1 MKTSATILIL
11 LAVILCGCTLGMA
24 QQEHDCDQLRIKVA
38 QLEKIDIRS
47 MSPSVKQLYKES
59 LLKVYGQFSACLAK
73 DISTTAAMQEA
84 VAATSAAPAV
94 DEKLRQLQR
103 EKSAADDKIL
113 VLRTN
118 LGQPDSVVT
127 AEAAVNQ
134 PGSSNG
140 PANGNRATT
149 AEATEVGDRA
159 ETPAAPTVTRSA
171 PTAEV
176 AAGVAYQ
183 DPPSVLNDIVQNAAA
198 DVVKNNNPQKSLLPQ
213 FELLIYTLFDAAS
226 PASSKVVR
234 ELEPYR
240 YLGETARTDKQLG
253 GSANSNGS
261 VSAIEKPGFA
271 QLLGFALEHG
281 GITKRDDGT
290 NLTLSTSL
298 YSLYAMKDGDTAATY
313 DRAGVLNRVGISA
326 SFGVDNKIDEL
337 ANVRRNN
344 LTEWSVKARLFGDRS
359 TRSPGFQRFWDTEI
373 SPLIGA
379 RLLAFTGPLSD
390 LGGEIPNFESLRDK
404 LIPLPD
410 IVKARMD
417 QSDYKAPA
425 TTDAQRQKMIADV
438 ILGHLRANVYDPIK
452 GGSFKLA
459 PEVVTQ
465 IETKYLPSLKLAL
478 DNLSIGREILKKKL
492 DDLKTGPLGTF
503 AYTNH
508 RIPTGSDY
516 SEAKFLFEQDKS
528 FFRPLKLTGNI
539 GLSFYNKPDRSL
551 KQEKLRDIFAALS
564 FEGASKSPFT
574 EADNQSKITYSFV
587 GRYERLFE
595 NRRMVKR
602 KPDIGV
608 LQFVAD
614 IPLFRGLSLP
624 LSVTYANATEQ
635 EKKQGFR
642 FNFGM
647 HLDTDKLFALLKTSS
662 SH

>member
-1 MKTSATILIL
+1 MKTSAAILIL

-24 QQEHDCDQLRIKVA
+24 QQEHDCDQLRTKVA

-84 VAATSAAPAV
+84 VASTNAAPAV
-94 DEKLRQLQR
+94 DEKLRQLTR
-103 EKSAADDKIL
+103 EKSATDDKIL

-118 LGQPDSVVT
+118 LSQPDWVVT
-127 AEAAVNQ
+127 TEAAANQ
-134 PGSSNG
+134 PGSPNRPTNG
-140 PANGNRATT
+140 SGAKT
-149 AEATEVGDRA
+149 EATEMSVRA
-159 ETPAAPTVTRSA
+159 ETPAAPPLTRSA
-171 PTAEV
+171 PAAEV
-176 AAGVAYQ
+176 VAGVAYQ
-183 DPPSVLNDIVQNAAA
+183 DPPAILNDIVQNAAA
-198 DVVKNNNPQKSLLPQ
+198 DVVKNNSPQKSLLPQ

-226 PASSKVVR
+226 PASSKVLR
-234 ELEPYR
+234 GLEPYR

-253 GSANSNGS
+253 ASANSNGS

-271 QLLGFALEHG
+271 QLLGFAIEHG
-281 GITKRDDGT
+281 GITKRNDGT

-313 DRAGVLNRVGISA
+313 DRAGFLNRIGISA
-326 SFGVDNKIDEL
+326 SFAVDNKTDDL

-390 LGGEIPNFESLRDK
+390 LGQEIADFESLRDK
-404 LIPLPD
+404 LIPLPE
-410 IVKARMD
+410 IVKVRMD

-452 GGSFKLA
+452 GGSFKLP
-459 PEVVTQ
+459 PEVVTK
-465 IETKYLPSLKLAL
+465 IESQYLPALKLAL
-478 DNLSIGREILKKKL
+478 DNLNVGRELLKKKL

-508 RIPTGSDY
+508 RTPTGSGY
-516 SEAKFLFEQDKS
+516 SEAKVLIEQDKS
-528 FFRPLKLTGNI
+528 FFRPLKLTGNF
-539 GLSFYNKPDRSL
+539 GLSFYNRPDPSL

-564 FEGASKSPFT
+564 FDGKTNSPFT

-587 GRYERLFE
+587 GRYQRLFE

-608 LQFVAD
+608 LQFVAE

-647 HLDTDKLFALLKTSS
+647 HLDTDKLFALLKAASS
-662 SH
+662 R

>member
-1 MKTSATILIL
+1 M
-11 LAVILCGCTLGMA
+11 
-24 QQEHDCDQLRIKVA
+24 
-38 QLEKIDIRS
+38 
-47 MSPSVKQLYKES
+47 
-59 LLKVYGQFSACLAK
+59 
-73 DISTTAAMQEA
+73 
-84 VAATSAAPAV
+84 
-94 DEKLRQLQR
+94 
-103 EKSAADDKIL
+103 
-113 VLRTN
+113 
-118 LGQPDSVVT
+118 
-127 AEAAVNQ
+127 
-134 PGSSNG
+134 
-140 PANGNRATT
+140 
-149 AEATEVGDRA
+149 GDRA
-159 ETPAAPTVTRSA
+159 KTTVAAPVIWPAPAADVA
-171 PTAEV
+171 P
-176 AAGVAYQ
+176 GVPYP
-183 DPPSVLNDIVQNAAA
+183 DPPSILNDIVQNSAA
-198 DVVKNNNPQKSLLPQ
+198 DVVKNRDSQKSLILES
-213 FELLIYTLFDAAS
+213 ELLLYTLFDAAS
-226 PASSKVVR
+226 AASSKIVR
-234 ELEPYR
+234 GLEPYR

-253 GSANSNGS
+253 ASANSNGS

-271 QLLGFALEHG
+271 QLLGFAIEHG
-281 GITKRDDGT
+281 GITKKNDGT

-313 DRAGVLNRVGISA
+313 DRAGFLNRIGISA
-326 SFGVDNKIDEL
+326 SFAVDNKTDDL
-337 ANVRRNN
+337 ANARRNN

-359 TRSPGFQRFWDTEI
+359 TRSPAFQRFWDTEI

-379 RLLAFTGPLSD
+379 RLVALTGPLRELSKQIASFD
-390 LGGEIPNFESLRDK
+390 SLEDK

-452 GGSFKLA
+452 GGSFKLT
-459 PEVVTQ
+459 PDVVTQ
-465 IETKYLPSLKLAL
+465 IETKYLLSLKLAL
-478 DNLSIGREILKKKL
+478 DNLSIGRELLKKKL

-508 RIPTGSDY
+508 RTPTGSDY

-528 FFRPLKLTGNI
+528 FFRPLKLTGNF

-551 KQEKLRDIFAALS
+551 NQEKLRDIFAALS
-564 FEGASKSPFT
+564 FEGATKSPFT

-587 GRYERLFE
+587 GRYQRLFE

-608 LQFVAD
+608 LQFVAE

-642 FNFGM
+642 FNFGTR
-647 HLDTDKLFALLKTSS
+647 LDTDKLFELLKAAS

>member
-1 MKTSATILIL
+1 MKTSASIVIL
-11 LAVILCGCTLGMA
+11 LAVFLCGSALGIA
-24 QQEHDCDQLRIKVA
+24 QQEQDCDQLRTKVA

-84 VAATSAAPAV
+84 VASTSAAPAV
-94 DEKLRQLQR
+94 DEKLRQLER
-103 EKSAADDKIL
+103 EKSATDDKIL
-113 VLRTN
+113 ILRTN
-118 LGQPDSVVT
+118 LSQPDSVGT
-127 AEAAVNQ
+127 AEAEVNQ
-134 PGSSNG
+134 PSSSNG
-140 PANGNRATT
+140 PTNGSGATS
-149 AEATEVGDRA
+149 AEAAEMGDRA
-159 ETPAAPTVTRSA
+159 KTTVAAPVIWPAPAADVA
-171 PTAEV
+171 P
-176 AAGVAYQ
+176 GVPYP
-183 DPPSVLNDIVQNAAA
+183 DPPSILNDIVQNSAA
-198 DVVKNNNPQKSLLPQ
+198 DVVKNRDSQKSLILES
-213 FELLIYTLFDAAS
+213 ELLLYTLFDAAS
-226 PASSKVVR
+226 AASSKIVR
-234 ELEPYR
+234 GLEPYR

-253 GSANSNGS
+253 ASANSNGS

-271 QLLGFALEHG
+271 QLLGFAIEHG
-281 GITKRDDGT
+281 GITKKNDGT

-313 DRAGVLNRVGISA
+313 DRAGFLNRIGISA
-326 SFGVDNKIDEL
+326 SFAVDNKTDDL
-337 ANVRRNN
+337 ANARRNN

-359 TRSPGFQRFWDTEI
+359 TRSPAFQRFWDTEI

-379 RLLAFTGPLSD
+379 RLVALTGPLRELSKQIASFD
-390 LGGEIPNFESLRDK
+390 SLEDK

-452 GGSFKLA
+452 GGSFKLT
-459 PEVVTQ
+459 PDVVTQ
-465 IETKYLPSLKLAL
+465 IETKYLLSLKLAL
-478 DNLSIGREILKKKL
+478 DNLSIGRELLKKKL

-508 RIPTGSDY
+508 RTPTGSDY

-528 FFRPLKLTGNI
+528 FFRPLKLTGNF

-551 KQEKLRDIFAALS
+551 NQEKLRDIFAALS
-564 FEGASKSPFT
+564 FEGATKSPFT

-587 GRYERLFE
+587 GRYQRLFE

-608 LQFVAD
+608 LQFVAE

-642 FNFGM
+642 FNFGTR
-647 HLDTDKLFALLKTSS
+647 LDTDKLFELLKAAS

>member
-1 MKTSATILIL
+1 MKTWACILIL
-11 LAVILCGCTLGMA
+11 LVLFLCCCSLGMA
-24 QQEHDCDQLRIKVA
+24 QQEQDCDQLRSKVE
-38 QLEKIDIRS
+38 QLEKIDIKA
-47 MSPSVKQLYKES
+47 MSPSLGQLYRES
-59 LLKVYGQFSACLAK
+59 LLKVYSQFSKCLAR

-84 VAATSAAPAV
+84 VASTSASPAV
-94 DEKLRQLQR
+94 DAKLRQLR
-103 EKSAADDKIL
+103 KERSATDDKIL

-118 LGQPDSVVT
+118 LNPPD
-127 AEAAVNQ
+127 APLAADIVNQ

-140 PANGNRATT
+140 AANTDGRTNGTAIMGNDAGGAVVPATT
-149 AEATEVGDRA
+149 K
-159 ETPAAPTVTRSA
+159 AAPATQDCA
-171 PTAEV
+171 P
-176 AAGVAYQ
+176 GVAYQ
-183 DPPSVLNDIVQNAAA
+183 DPPSILNDIVQNAAA
-198 DVVKNNNPQKSLLPQ
+198 DVVSNKNPQKSVIPQ
-213 FELLIYTLFDAAS
+213 FELLIYTIFDAAS
-226 PASSKVVR
+226 PASSKSVR
-234 ELEPYR
+234 DLEPYR

-253 GSANSNGS
+253 ASANSNGS

-271 QLLGFALEHG
+271 QLLGFAIEHG
-281 GITKRDDGT
+281 GIAKSDDGT

-313 DRAGVLNRVGISA
+313 DRAGVLNRIGISA
-326 SFGVDNKIDEL
+326 SFGVDNKTNEL

-344 LTEWSVKARLFGDRS
+344 LSEWSLKARLFGDRS
-359 TRSPGFQRFWDTEI
+359 TRSAGFQKFWDTEI

-379 RLLAFTGPLSD
+379 RLLAITGPLHELS
-390 LGGEIPNFESLRDK
+390 GQIPNFDSFEDK
-404 LIPLPD
+404 LICLPD

-417 QSDYKAPA
+417 QSDYKAAA

-438 ILGHLRANVYDPIK
+438 ILSHLRANTYEPIK
-452 GGSFKLA
+452 AGNLKLT
-459 PEVVTQ
+459 PDVVTQ

-528 FFRPLKLTGNI
+528 FFRPLKLTANF
-539 GLSFYNKPDRSL
+539 GLSLYNKPDRSL

-564 FEGASKSPFT
+564 FEGTSKSPFT

-587 GRYERLFE
+587 GRYQRLFE

-608 LQFVAD
+608 LQFVAE

-647 HLDTDKLFALLKTSS
+647 HLDTDKLFALLKAAS